1 PEISQISFSS
11 APKMNRVI
19 RELARLERKSVT
31 ELMTKLLELARIII
45 CKTLGINF
53 EVRVRLEDDRI
64 TGFIS

>member
-1 PEISQISFSS
+1 
-11 APKMNRVI
+11 MNRVI